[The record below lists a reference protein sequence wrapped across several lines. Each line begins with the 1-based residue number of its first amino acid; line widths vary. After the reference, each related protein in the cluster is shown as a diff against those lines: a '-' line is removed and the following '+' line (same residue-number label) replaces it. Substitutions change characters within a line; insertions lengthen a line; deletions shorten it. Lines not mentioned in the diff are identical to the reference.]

1 MYSRLSNSQE
11 SGAGPRF
18 QAVWKTAMDIL
29 PETSYDSPRLW
40 KYSLFYLKKKGRKLK
55 VCFCAN
61 NWEKL
66 EDEYFEL
73 NKGNTR
79 IVDILLM
86 CYYTITE
93 KKLESICV
101 LDPRQKKKKKRQ
113 DLLTLT
119 TLRKTY
125 TSFDWDLFSSLF
137 ICSENLLS
145 IPHS

>member
-1 MYSRLSNSQE
+1 
-11 SGAGPRF
+11 
-18 QAVWKTAMDIL
+18 MDIL

-101 LDPRQKKKKKRQ
+101 LDPRQKKKKKKARPT
-113 DLLTLT
+113 DIDNIEKDIHIIRLGLVFFPV
-119 TLRKTY
+119 Y
-125 TSFDWDLFSSLF
+125 M
-137 ICSENLLS
+137 
-145 IPHS
+145 